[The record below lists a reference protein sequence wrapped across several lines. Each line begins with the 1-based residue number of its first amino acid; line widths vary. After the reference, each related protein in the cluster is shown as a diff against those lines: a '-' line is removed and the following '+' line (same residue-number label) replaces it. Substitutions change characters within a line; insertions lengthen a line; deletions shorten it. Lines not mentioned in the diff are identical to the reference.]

1 MEPTE
6 RPSPNEWTVTC
17 SYINQQSIVYVVIDG
32 KSQRSWLQLHKRLFF
47 RLQNMDICYI
57 RNRDIYMTTPKV
69 MFWKIMSDSIIM
81 DLDVFTDAQVNDS
94 QLYQR

>member
-1 MEPTE
+1 
-6 RPSPNEWTVTC
+6 
-17 SYINQQSIVYVVIDG
+17 
-32 KSQRSWLQLHKRLFF
+32 
-47 RLQNMDICYI
+47 MDICYI